1 MPKTKN
7 PSPTVVNDASFFAC
21 RHCNSRVWWRGDAWT
36 SEDGQWGCMDA
47 DGSFGSH
54 QGREVTDTD
63 ILVGLQAMLAELGED

>member
-1 MPKTKN
+1 
-7 PSPTVVNDASFFAC
+7 
-21 RHCNSRVWWRGDAWT
+21 
-36 SEDGQWGCMDA
+36 MDA